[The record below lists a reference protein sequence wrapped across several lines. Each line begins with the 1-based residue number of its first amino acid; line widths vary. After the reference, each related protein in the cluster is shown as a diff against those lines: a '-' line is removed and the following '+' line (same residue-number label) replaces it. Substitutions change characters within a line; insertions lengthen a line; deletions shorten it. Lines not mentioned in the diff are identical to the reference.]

1 MSQWWVHRETKG
13 TKAHWHPWLAINLL
27 WHKSCVF
34 TIFNK
39 ILPRA
44 FKSGESRYQ
53 TFHRLSNVHLYDGGG
68 LCHVPVFFF
77 PPEQACL
84 WVHTAVKVHSVGSP
98 DTLFLSVICCI
109 LRGGGY
115 LDLQHS
121 NTSFSVPAVYS
132 YPCWMRGW
140 LGMHGTYC
148 KAAKALLILLTGQAS
163 CLDGCRNEGRHQG
176 REMRWRWGVR
186 GWGFLYVLA
195 ANFFI

>member
-27 WHKSCVF
+27 WHKSRVF
-34 TIFNK
+34 TISNK

-44 FKSGESRYQ
+44 FKRDESSYQ
-53 TFHRLSNVHLYDGGG
+53 TFHRLSNVHLYDGAG
-68 LCHVPVFFF
+68 LCNVPMFFFQCSSWASVPVGSHCSKNPLCGFTT
-77 PPEQACL
+77 
-84 WVHTAVKVHSVGSP
+84 HTVLVSNLLHFK
-98 DTLFLSVICCI
+98 
-109 LRGGGY
+109 RWWGGY

-163 CLDGCRNEGRHQG
+163 CLDGCRNEGKASRKRDEVTMG
-176 REMRWRWGVR
+176 G
-186 GWGFLYVLA
+186 
-195 ANFFI
+195 